1 MRTMPKKCNVL
12 GLPDECI
19 IFRNKKY
26 YFRENGKTMSDL
38 PILRPSLVGILE
50 ELNIPYKKEDGM
62 LVYWDEDTYEAT
74 KVSGPVYLEKN
85 SMSAFPSYEYVGR
98 KSVERPTKESREA
111 ARKLEELVNNKVE
124 EFERRIAEDAI
135 LVWAKEALKGKA
147 AATMYHMSEM
157 DTLDEGR
164 WDEYTIER
172 EDICL
177 KLVRLYRLIAPPDH
191 YGFDLADPS
200 HQMHH
205 TNLFIDTNYV
215 VVFDMGKCKKSPVEI
230 YEPTNPGLV
239 IGKKG
244 WQVRRLSRL
253 IKRRIDVK
261 CI

>member
-1 MRTMPKKCNVL
+1 MRTILKKCNVL
-12 GLPDECI
+12 GLPDDCI

-26 YFRENGKTMSDL
+26 YFRENGKTIADL
-38 PILRPSLVGILE
+38 PTLRPSLEGILK
-50 ELNIPYKKEDGM
+50 ELDIPYKEEDGM
-62 LVYWDEDTYEAT
+62 LVYWDQNTYETT
-74 KVSGPVYLEKN
+74 KVSGLVYLEKN
-85 SMSAFPSYEYVGR
+85 SISAFPKYECVGR
-98 KSVERPTKESREA
+98 KSVERVTKETRDA

-135 LVWAKEALKGKA
+135 LQWSKEALNGKFA
-147 AATMYHMSEM
+147 TTMYRMSEM

-172 EDICL
+172 EDIHL
-177 KLVRLYRLIAPPDH
+177 KLVRLYRLIAPPEQ

-215 VVFDMGKCKKSPVEI
+215 VVFDMEKCQKSPVEI
-230 YEPTNPGLV
+230 YEPTNPGLI

-253 IKRRIDVK
+253 IKRRIEVK
-261 CI
+261 RI

>member
-1 MRTMPKKCNVL
+1 MRTIPKKCSVID
-12 GLPDECI
+12 LPDDCI

-38 PILRPSLVGILE
+38 PMLELSLVGILE
-50 ELNIPYKKEDGM
+50 KLGIPYKEEDGM
-62 LVYWDEDTYEAT
+62 LVYWAPDIYETT
-74 KVSGPVYLEKN
+74 KVSGPIYLEKN
-85 SMSAFPSYEYVGR
+85 SMSAFPTYEYVGR
-98 KSVERPTKESREA
+98 KSVERPTKESRDA

-124 EFERRIAEDAI
+124 EFKKRTAEDAI
-135 LVWAKEALKGKA
+135 LYWAKEALNGKA

-157 DTLDEGR
+157 NTLDEGR
-164 WDEYTIER
+164 WDEYTIKR

-177 KLVRLYRLIAPPDH
+177 KLVRLYRLIAPPSQ

-200 HQMHH
+200 HQMYHS
-205 TNLFIDTNYV
+205 NLFIDTEYV
-215 VVFDMGKCKKSPVEI
+215 VVFDMEKCKKSPVEI

-253 IKRRIDVK
+253 IKRRIEVK
-261 CI
+261 YI